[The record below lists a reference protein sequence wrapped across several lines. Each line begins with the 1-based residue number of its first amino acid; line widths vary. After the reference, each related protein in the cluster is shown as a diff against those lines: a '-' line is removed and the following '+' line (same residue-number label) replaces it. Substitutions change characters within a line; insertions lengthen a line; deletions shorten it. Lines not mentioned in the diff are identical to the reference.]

1 MRNFGLKLFR
11 FLRRLVG
18 WLALL
23 LAGWLFSLIVD
34 VQFALGFLSGWF
46 AKQGLDQVSDFLLKL
61 MSL

>member
-1 MRNFGLKLFR
+1 MRNFALKTLY
-11 FLRRLVG
+11 FLRRLLV

-23 LAGWLFSLIVD
+23 IAGWLFSLIVD

-46 AKQGLDQVSDFLLKL
+46 AKQGFDQISDLLLKL